1 MVLKQSMSSL
11 RCVLC
16 LLLQLDQYNQRI
28 QDKRELHYQ
37 EIRNLKKQGVWKRQP
52 SLSQGISL
60 LVLPL
65 AGRHGRTKDAN
76 KSTFYYVINLT
87 LLMFMLLCDKYLYT
101 SIDRGIQG
109 LSAMFNLALSWMII
123 SFDLD

>member
-16 LLLQLDQYNQRI
+16 VLLQLDQYNQRI

-60 LVLPL
+60 LVLQT
-65 AGRHGRTKDAN
+65 AGWASRLDQGCKQKH
-76 KSTFYYVINLT
+76 F
-87 LLMFMLLCDKYLYT
+87 LLRY
-101 SIDRGIQG
+101 
-109 LSAMFNLALSWMII
+109 
-123 SFDLD
+123 